1 MVSTKDIILFRPYG
15 IDDAFI
21 ITQSKGFATTI
32 ESLMAIMFSESL
44 QKLN

>member
-1 MVSTKDIILFRPYG
+1 MVSTKDIILFRPHG

-21 ITQSKGFATTI
+21 ITQSKALATKI